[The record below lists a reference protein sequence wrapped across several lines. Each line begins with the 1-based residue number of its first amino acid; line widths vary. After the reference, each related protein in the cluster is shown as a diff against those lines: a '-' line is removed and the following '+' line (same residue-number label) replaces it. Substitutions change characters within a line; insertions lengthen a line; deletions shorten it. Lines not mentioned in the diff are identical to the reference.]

1 MLAIKVRW
9 KKYLTPI
16 FFKLV
21 KGIIMKHM
29 KIIFLVW
36 LIFFSQNS
44 FGANYQVTMNN
55 RDSAGNRLAFE
66 KEILSISSGDSVTW
80 LPVDKGHNIEMVA
93 SPNNLK
99 FSSSAGEEVTLK
111 FEDPGIYYYR
121 CSPHKSAGMIGL
133 IIVDNNYYN
142 IEQIK
147 SSNAPGRAKIKLNSL
162 LESLPK

>member
-1 MLAIKVRW
+1 
-9 KKYLTPI
+9 
-16 FFKLV
+16 
-21 KGIIMKHM
+21 MKHM
-29 KIIFLVW
+29 KIIFLVF

-55 RDSAGNRLAFE
+55 RDSAGNRLAFD

-133 IIVDNNYYN
+133 IIVDNNYSN

-162 LESLPK
+162 VETKHFHISFFSFFLL

>member
-16 FFKLV
+16 FSKLI
-21 KGIIMKHM
+21 KRIILKHM
-29 KIIFLVW
+29 KIIFLVF

-44 FGANYQVTMNN
+44 FGANYQVTMND

-66 KEILSISSGDSVTW
+66 NEILSISSGDSVTW

-93 SPNNLK
+93 SPNNLE

-133 IIVDNNYYN
+133 IIVDNNYTN

-162 LESLPK
+162 LELLPK

>member
-1 MLAIKVRW
+1 MLATKVRW
-9 KKYLTPI
+9 KKFLTPI
-16 FFKLV
+16 FSKLI
-21 KGIIMKHM
+21 KSKIMKHM
-29 KIIFLVW
+29 KIIFLVF

-55 RDSAGNRLAFE
+55 RDSAGNRLAFD

-133 IIVDNNYYN
+133 IIVDNNYSN

-147 SSNAPGRAKIKLNSL
+147 SSNAPGRAKIKLNTL

>member
-16 FFKLV
+16 FSKLI
-21 KGIIMKHM
+21 KGIKMKHM

-44 FGANYQVTMNN
+44 FGANYQVTMND
-55 RDSAGNRLAFE
+55 RDSAGNRLAFD
-66 KEILSISSGDSVTW
+66 KEILSISSGDSVPW
-80 LPVDKGHNIEMVA
+80 RPVDKGHNIEMVA

-133 IIVDNNYYN
+133 IIVDNNYSN

-147 SSNAPGRAKIKLNSL
+147 SANAPGRAKIKLNSL

>member
-16 FFKLV
+16 FSKLI

-44 FGANYQVTMNN
+44 FGANHQVTMND

-133 IIVDNNYYN
+133 IIVDNNYSN

-147 SSNAPGRAKIKLNSL
+147 SSNAPGRAKVKLNSL
-162 LESLPK
+162 LKSLQK

>member
-1 MLAIKVRW
+1 
-9 KKYLTPI
+9 
-16 FFKLV
+16 
-21 KGIIMKHM
+21 MKHM

-44 FGANYQVTMNN
+44 FGANYQVTMND

-93 SPNNLK
+93 SPINLK
-99 FSSSAGEEVTLK
+99 FSSFAGEEVTLK

-133 IIVDNNYYN
+133 IIVDNNYSN

-147 SSNAPGRAKIKLNSL
+147 SSNAPGRAKIKLTSL
-162 LESLPK
+162 LKSLQKYKRLCATVYLQRW